1 MFVKGREMETIASA
15 ALALGVIASGIL
27 LIGGARLVGRD
38 RRRGLL
44 MIAAAVVIFANVLI
58 WTI

>member
-1 MFVKGREMETIASA
+1 MGMIASLI
-15 ALALGVIASGIL
+15 LAF
-27 LIGGARLVGRD
+27 GGLRIVRRD
-38 RRRGLL
+38 RQRGLL

>member
-1 MFVKGREMETIASA
+1 MGTIASA
-15 ALALGVIASGIL
+15 ALALGVIAAMIL
-27 LIGGARLVGRD
+27 VVGGVRMVRRD
-38 RRRGLL
+38 RQRGLL

>member
-1 MFVKGREMETIASA
+1 MGTIASA
-15 ALALGVIASGIL
+15 ALALGVIAAMIL
-27 LIGGARLVGRD
+27 VIGGARMVRRD
-38 RRRGLL
+38 RQRGLL